1 MLSIGAKGG
10 GGVTKI
16 SKPQQ
21 GEGRIFVAETFSP
34 LAPPWHGLGQLTC
47 PQRRHSREMKIYS
60 GGPGWGWGG
69 GAAKAQEQIRPL
81 LSLAA
86 P

>member
-1 MLSIGAKGG
+1 MGARQGG
-10 GGVTKI
+10 RGVTKI

-21 GEGRIFVAETFSP
+21 GEGRIFSRDFLP
-34 LAPPWHGLGQLTC
+34 MAPPWPGLGQLTC
-47 PQRRHSREMKIYS
+47 PQKRHSREMKIYS
-60 GGPGWGWGG
+60 GGPGWGLGAGG
-69 GAAKAQEQIRPL
+69 GVPKAQGQIRPL